1 MFSLAQSPV
10 FALLAFLQLSYAD
23 YYIDDT
29 NSTLNYSTTTEVI
42 WGAFNAS
49 YTISL
54 PLANGTYM
62 PVDGY
67 ACYNNT

>member
-1 MFSLAQSPV
+1 MFSLARSLV
-10 FALLAFLQLSYAD
+10 FALLAFLQPSYAD

-29 NSTLNYSTTTEVI
+29 NSTLYYSTSAEV

-49 YTISL
+49 TILTLLL
-54 PLANGTYM
+54 PNGTYM
-62 PVDGY
+62 PVNPY

>member
-1 MFSLAQSPV
+1 MFSLTQSLV
-10 FALLAFLQLSYAD
+10 FVLLAFLQPSYAD

-29 NSTLNYSTTTEVI
+29 NSTLYYSTSTEVI

-49 YTISL
+49 YTTSL
-54 PLANGTYM
+54 PLPNGTYM
-62 PVDGY
+62 PVDAY